1 MSAMEHLGMSESEFR
16 MDQRIRVQ
24 EEELGVFR
32 KDKARLDWLL
42 KRGIPQEP
50 GERHSATWTR
60 EAVDKA
66 MERIDD

>member
-1 MSAMEHLGMSESEFR
+1 MSPYPIQFISVGQL
-16 MDQRIRVQ
+16 RV
-24 EEELGVFR
+24 ELAIAQDEVTALR

-66 MERIDD
+66 MEVR